1 MALSV
6 YDRSKPDGSKPACSK
21 PAGSKPP
28 MPFRDPFL
36 TFKLAPEPKYPWATG
51 SMLPDLIDHIIN
63 LGDPDGLMC
72 AAILYPSGTVAAVG
86 NSSPLRCRATGMPST
101 HAEIAAIN
109 DYKKRHGT
117 IVRRAI
123 LVVVRTGANSHFE
136 EFKVLCFLC
145 EVYSCC
151 WHQEDHVF

>member
-6 YDRSKPDGSKPACSK
+6 YDRSKPSGSK

-28 MPFRDPFL
+28 MTFR
-36 TFKLAPEPKYPWATG
+36 LAPWPKYPWATS
-51 SMLPDLIDHIIN
+51 SMLPALIRHIIN

-86 NSSPLRCRATGMPST
+86 NSSPLRCRAIGMPST

-136 EFKVLCFLC
+136 EFKVLCFLR
-145 EVYSCC
+145 EVYSRCG
-151 WHQEDHVF
+151 HQEDHVF

>member
-1 MALSV
+1 MIGQS
-6 YDRSKPDGSKPACSK
+6 
-21 PAGSKPP
+21 PP
-28 MPFRDPFL
+28 VQSRLVQSPLCLFRDPFL
-36 TFKLAPEPKYPWATG
+36 AFKPAPEPKYPWATS
-51 SMLPDLIDHIIN
+51 SMLPALIRHIIG

-136 EFKVLCFLC
+136 EFKVLCFLR
-145 EVYSCC
+145 EAYSCC
-151 WHQEDHVF
+151 GHQEDHVF